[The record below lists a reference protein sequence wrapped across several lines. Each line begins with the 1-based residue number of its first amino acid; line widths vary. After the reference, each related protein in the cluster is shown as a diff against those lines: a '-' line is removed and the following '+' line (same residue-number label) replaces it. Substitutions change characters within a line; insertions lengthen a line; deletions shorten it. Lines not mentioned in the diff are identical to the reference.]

1 SQRLLIPVTF
11 AASHEE
17 CAALADHAETL
28 AGFGLE
34 LSDMGGN
41 TLAVRAVPAM
51 LGKADVVSLA
61 KDVLGELAQVGSSQT
76 IEEHENHILAT
87 MSCHGS
93 VRAGRQLTL
102 PEMNALLRDMENTPR
117 SNQCNHGRPTW
128 VKLTLKELDALFL
141 RGQ

>member
-1 SQRLLIPVTF
+1 
-11 AASHEE
+11 
-17 CAALADHAETL
+17 
-28 AGFGLE
+28 LE

-41 TLAVRAVPAM
+41 TLAVRAAPVM
-51 LGKADVVSLA
+51 LGKSDVVSLA
-61 KDVLGELAQVGSSQT
+61 RDVLGELAQVGSSQT
-76 IEEHENHILAT
+76 IASHENRILAT

-93 VRAGRQLTL
+93 IRAGRRLTL

-128 VKLTLKELDALFL
+128 VKLTLKELDTLFL